1 MGKDIEDRSQDL
13 DGRLRGVDHLDEVG
27 GIEFQEI
34 PGFLFID
41 LEPALNDFEIGVIE
55 TVLLEG
61 PPLHP
66 VDQLSIVRAGEI
78 EEDEDLEGFL
88 EDLGLAAVAG
98 YAIEDEEMVEGI
110 EEVGLGLGLDV
121 FTPESDGELIGHEPA
136 LAGVLEEG
144 AAEFGFGLEPAED
157 FATGAV
163 MVTGNGAEDL
173 ALGALAGAW
182 GTEQQDGA
190 VPHRLDDHALASL

>member
-1 MGKDIEDRSQDL
+1 
-13 DGRLRGVDHLDEVG
+13 VDEVW

-34 PGFLFID
+34 LGFLFID

-55 TVLLEG
+55 TVLLES
-61 PPLHP
+61 PSLHP
-66 VDQLSIVRAGEI
+66 VDQLSIVRAGEM
-78 EEDEDLEGFL
+78 EEDKNIEGFL
-88 EDLGLAAVAG
+88 EDPGLASVPG

-110 EEVGLGLGLDV
+110 EEVGLGFGLDV
-121 FTPESDGELIGHEPA
+121 FTPESDGELVRHEPA
-136 LAGVLEEG
+136 LAGVLEES

-163 MVTGNGAEDL
+163 VVTGNGAEDL

-190 VPHRLDDHALASL
+190 VPHRLSNHALASL